1 MEKLKERLAL
11 AERAVSKLE
20 ELASMDEWTEV
31 ERDAMIQRF
40 EFSYEILWKCAKD
53 YLRVFEGIDAASP
66 RRVIRECQRIGIL
79 SAEQT
84 EMALRMSGDRNLT
97 THTYDEEF
105 AVELSARMKDY
116 GKLLRN
122 WLEKIRFD
130 RKKLKKIPVKSYAIM
145 FSNDRHSPNR
155 DFVFPI
161 LFDDSGNW

>member
-1 MEKLKERLAL
+1 MEKLKERLTL

-20 ELASMDEWTEV
+20 ELASKNEWTEV

-130 RKKLKKIPVKSYAIM
+130 RQ
-145 FSNDRHSPNR
+145 
-155 DFVFPI
+155 
-161 LFDDSGNW
+161 

>member
-40 EFSYEILWKCAKD
+40 EFSYEILWKCA
-53 YLRVFEGIDAASP
+53 
-66 RRVIRECQRIGIL
+66 
-79 SAEQT
+79 
-84 EMALRMSGDRNLT
+84 
-97 THTYDEEF
+97 YDEEF

-116 GKLLRN
+116 GELLRN

-130 RKKLKKIPVKSYAIM
+130 RQ
-145 FSNDRHSPNR
+145 
-155 DFVFPI
+155 
-161 LFDDSGNW
+161 

>member
-66 RRVIRECQRIGIL
+66 RR
-79 SAEQT
+79 
-84 EMALRMSGDRNLT
+84 
-97 THTYDEEF
+97 
-105 AVELSARMKDY
+105 ELSVNVNELVYCPQNK
-116 GKLLRN
+116 
-122 WLEKIRFD
+122 
-130 RKKLKKIPVKSYAIM
+130 RKWHCVCQGIEI
-145 FSNDRHSPNR
+145 
-155 DFVFPI
+155 
-161 LFDDSGNW
+161 